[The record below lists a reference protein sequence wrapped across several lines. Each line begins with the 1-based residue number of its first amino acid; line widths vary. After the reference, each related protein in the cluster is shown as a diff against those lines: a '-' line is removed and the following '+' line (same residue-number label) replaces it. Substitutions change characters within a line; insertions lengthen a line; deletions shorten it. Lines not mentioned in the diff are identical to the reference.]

1 MANQLLKERGNTC
14 NFIQKIA
21 KSTALIALGR
31 FALNVSK
38 IPPSQVNISR
48 SNQELS
54 IQLELNN
61 VNQLS
66 FFNKYALT
74 FSNAKQS
81 NFQNL
86 KRSTKLNCSSLLF
99 GLVPS
104 FIRKEMFEFF
114 IWTES
119 SYMNN
124 IEILRMDT
132 DSFIVKCKDPMY
144 FNLIDNF
151 LHKSKFN
158 YKIELSKII
167 LLLNFSR
174 KSNFYSTISSKVLKV
189 CGL

>member
-1 MANQLLKERGNTC
+1 
-14 NFIQKIA
+14 
-21 KSTALIALGR
+21 
-31 FALNVSK
+31 
-38 IPPSQVNISR
+38 
-48 SNQELS
+48 
-54 IQLELNN
+54 
-61 VNQLS
+61 
-66 FFNKYALT
+66 
-74 FSNAKQS
+74 
-81 NFQNL
+81 
-86 KRSTKLNCSSLLF
+86 
-99 GLVPS
+99 
-104 FIRKEMFEFF
+104 MFEFF

-174 KSNFYSTISSKVLKV
+174 KSHFYSTISSKVLKV
-189 CGL
+189 CGLQLSCYDRNYNIEEIVKYYINRWIDGIKPLDE